1 MVLSVEGLI
10 VAGSI
15 FLISYLLGAPL
26 IIGLLASLPFG
37 STAFAALP
45 AIGGS
50 TPLIYT
56 LFAAFLILA
65 VVVRKHAPREI
76 STIFTQFPA
85 AWIALG
91 LSIYA
96 VVSAFV
102 FPRLFLGQTTAF
114 VVVEGAYVELP
125 LVPVSQ
131 NITQTAYFIL
141 GILTFF
147 SISILLLKQKNMAY
161 LRKGLFA
168 FVIINIALA
177 LLDVGG
183 KLSGAGDIL
192 LPIRTAA
199 YEFLTE
205 VVEAGFFRISGGYPE
220 ASAFAQ
226 AGLSGLAFTYAYWR
240 MANSLVAFILCA
252 ILLTLLLFSTSST
265 AYGALALLALFPL
278 FSLVA
283 ALVWDRFQTQD
294 LLLVL
299 LGVLLFTVLL
309 ATYLYDQRIFDPFIE
324 LIDTMVLDKATSG
337 SGIERAYWNERS
349 LQAFADTGG
358 VGIGMG
364 SSRSSSWLVS
374 VLSQLGI
381 VGAIAMLSLLFVILR
396 GMGRLQPSPDTT
408 EYFAIA
414 AGLRAAVIAMLIAL
428 SLAGN
433 GADPGII
440 FFIALGGILA
450 CRRHVRTQTVSIVGS
465 GQ

>member
-1 MVLSVEGLI
+1 MILSVEGLI

-15 FLISYLLGAPL
+15 FLIAYLMGAPL

-56 LFAAFLILA
+56 LFSAILILV
-65 VVVRKHAPREI
+65 VVVRKHVTREI

-85 AWIALG
+85 AWIALC
-91 LSIYA
+91 LSVYA
-96 VVSAFV
+96 AVSAFV

-114 VVVEGAYVELP
+114 VVIDGAYVELP

-147 SISILLLKQKNMAY
+147 AVSILMLKQKNMSY
-161 LRKGLFA
+161 LRTGFFA
-168 FVIINIALA
+168 FVIVNIALA
-177 LLDVGG
+177 LTDLGG
-183 KLSGAGDIL
+183 KMSGAGDVL

-205 VVEAGFFRISGGYPE
+205 VVEVGFFRISGGYPE

-226 AGLSGLAFTYAYWR
+226 AALAGLAFTYAYWR
-240 MANSLVAFILCA
+240 TAKSVPAFLLCA
-252 ILLTLLLFSTSST
+252 ILLVLLLFSTSST
-265 AYGALALLALFPL
+265 AYGTLAILAVFPL
-278 FSLVA
+278 YSLLS
-283 ALVWDRFQTQD
+283 ALVYDRFEAQD
-294 LLLVL
+294 LLLILLAVL
-299 LGVLLFTVLL
+299 LVTVLL
-309 ATYLYDQRIFDPFIE
+309 AAYLFNETAFDPFVE
-324 LIDTMVLDKATSG
+324 LIDTMVLDKAASG

-358 VGIGMG
+358 IGIGMG
-364 SSRSSSWLVS
+364 SSRSSSWFIS

-396 GMGRLQPSPDTT
+396 GMGRLQPAPDTL
-408 EYFAIA
+408 EFFALA
-414 AGLRAAVIAMLIAL
+414 AGLRAAVIAMLIAV
-428 SLAGN
+428 SLAGSS
-433 GADPGII
+433 ADPGII

-450 CRRHVRTQTVSIVGS
+450 CRRHVRTQTVSVI
-465 GQ
+465 

>member
-1 MVLSVEGLI
+1 MVLSIEGLI

-45 AIGGS
+45 AVGGS

-56 LFAAFLILA
+56 LFAAILIL
-65 VVVRKHAPREI
+65 VVLIRKHITREI
-76 STIFTQFPA
+76 STIFTQFPT
-85 AWIALG
+85 AWIALC
-91 LSIYA
+91 LSFYA
-96 VVSAFV
+96 AVSAFV

-114 VVVEGAYVELP
+114 VVIDGAYVELP

-147 SISILLLKQKNMAY
+147 AFSILMLKQKNMTY
-161 LRKGLFA
+161 VRKGFFA
-168 FVIINIALA
+168 FVIVNIALA
-177 LLDVGG
+177 LTELGG
-183 KLSGAGDIL
+183 KIIGAGDIL

-199 YEFLTE
+199 YELLTE
-205 VVEAGFFRISGGYPE
+205 VVESGFFRISGGYPE

-226 AGLSGLAFTYAYWR
+226 AGLAGLAFTYAYWR
-240 MANSLVAFILCA
+240 TAKSIFAFILCA

-265 AYGALALLALFPL
+265 AYGTLAILSLFPL
-278 FSLVA
+278 FSLLS
-283 ALVWDRFQTQD
+283 ALVYNRFQTQD
-294 LLLVL
+294 LFLIF
-299 LGVLLFTVLL
+299 LGVLVFTILL
-309 ATYLYDQRIFDPFIE
+309 ATYLYDETIFDPFVE
-324 LIDTMVLDKATSG
+324 LIDTMVLDKATSA

-349 LQAFADTGG
+349 LQALIDTGG

-364 SSRSSSWLVS
+364 SSRSSSWFIS

-396 GMGRLQPSPDTT
+396 GMGRLNLSPDTL
-408 EYFAIA
+408 EYFALA
-414 AGLRAAVIAMLIAL
+414 EGLRAAVIAMLIAV
-428 SLAGN
+428 SLAGSS
-433 GADPGII
+433 ADPGII

-450 CRRHVRTQTVSIVGS
+450 CRRHVRTQTVSVI
-465 GQ
+465 